1 MAALLHVPPWKPGV
15 TQPYDLLLLGAGHA
29 HLGVLR
35 RWALLE
41 RPPGRIALLSAGPT
55 AWYSGM
61 LPGLLAGRH
70 RPEDCQVELLALCRA
85 AKVEL
90 IVNPVASLSAAQ
102 QQVQLADGR
111 TLQASWLSLNVGAQ
125 IAAPP
130 QQGEAMQLL
139 AVKPFADFLD
149 GWQEWQAAP
158 QPLAILGGGAAGV
171 ELALALAG
179 QVPQLALFCAG
190 HLLDGMSAGVRL
202 RALGHLRQ
210 RGVLVREDCPISR
223 IEDDCLYSD
232 SAVVWRGTRLL
243 LASGAQA
250 LPWLAH
256 SGLGC
261 DEQGFVLI
269 APTLQSYSHPTLFAV
284 GDCASLPGARK
295 SGVYAV
301 RQGPVLAANLG
312 AALRG
317 LPLKR
322 YQPQRHS
329 LALLATGDGGA
340 LLDWHGY
347 SAGGQIYGRWKDWLD
362 HGFIRRHRL

>member
-1 MAALLHVPPWKPGV
+1 LSNH
-15 TQPYDLLLLGAGHA
+15 YDLLLIGAGHA

-35 RWALLE
+35 RWALVE
-41 RPPGRIALLSAGPT
+41 RPPGRIALISPT
-55 AWYSGM
+55 PVAWYSGM

-70 RPEDCQVELLALCRA
+70 NAADCQVDLQALCRA

-90 IVNPVASLSAAQ
+90 IIGPLESLSAAQ
-102 QQVQLADGR
+102 QHVQLVDGR
-111 TLQASWLSLNVGAQ
+111 TFNAGWLSLNVGAQ
-125 IAAPP
+125 VATPS
-130 QQGEAMQLL
+130 QHGDAMQVLP
-139 AVKPFADFLD
+139 VKPFDRFLA
-149 GWQEWQAAP
+149 GWQHWQATP
-158 QPLAILGGGAAGV
+158 QPLAILGGGAAGI

-179 QVPQLALFCAG
+179 KVPQLSLFCAG
-190 HLLDGMSAGVRL
+190 HLLDSLSAGVRL

-210 RGVLVREDCPISR
+210 RGVWVREDCPISR
-223 IEDDCLYSD
+223 IEDDCLLSGNEP
-232 SAVVWRGTRLL
+232 VWRGQRLL

-250 LPWLAH
+250 FSWPAH

-261 DEQGFVLI
+261 DEHGFILI
-269 APTLQSYSHPTLFAV
+269 APTLQSYTHPTLFAV

-301 RQGPVLAANLG
+301 RQGPVLAHNLN

-322 YQPQRHS
+322 YRPQRQS

-347 SAGGQIYGRWKDWLD
+347 SAGGQLYGRWKDFLD
-362 HGFIRRHRL
+362 KGFIQRHRL